1 MSADPAVVVPAMLAA
16 AGLEPREEEVAHMI
30 AEFPARAASI
40 EKLYAVAEA
49 RYEEPCLVF
58 HAEL

>member
-16 AGLEPREEEVAHMI
+16 AGITPRTEEVALMI
-30 AEFPARAASI
+30 AEFPARAESI
-40 EKLYAVAEA
+40 ERLYAVVAA

-58 HAEL
+58 RAEL

>member
-16 AGLEPREEEVAHMI
+16 AGVTPLGEEIALMI
-30 AEFPARAASI
+30 AEFPARADAI
-40 EKLYAVAEA
+40 EKLYAVTEA

-58 HAEL
+58 HALL